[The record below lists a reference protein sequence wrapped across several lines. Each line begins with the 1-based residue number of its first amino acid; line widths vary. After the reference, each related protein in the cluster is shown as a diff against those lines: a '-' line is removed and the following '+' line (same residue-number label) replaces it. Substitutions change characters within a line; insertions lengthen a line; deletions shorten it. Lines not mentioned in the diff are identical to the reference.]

1 MIIMEDENEINVRL
15 FKLTYSGTLI
25 ESKIED
31 LISLIN
37 VNNILAIHGKR
48 QKRMYIW
55 VGLHASQSLQNLI
68 SKIRVITSREYSD
81 LVTLRYM
88 NIDSGKEPDDFFEM
102 ISMPKEEIR
111 AKVEYQEKILLPKLA
126 EITELK
132 GKADDL
138 FMAEDFDEVIE
149 ISKKLIK
156 LAEDIGD
163 ESLKLDQEEFIKEA
177 KARDKEKNFMIKLDD
192 KTVNIKNKFE
202 ELIKAEKIENIIEAH
217 KIVEEFKNEYSED
230 IDLTT
235 VPLAN
240 ELIKKDERKW
250 TELQV
255 EQENIST
262 ELVKLE
268 SNITKFKE
276 SNELP
281 KAEEDLNRATEL
293 LDRCIND
300 GLREKWKIIKVDL
313 LKVIKKDEISQQV
326 DNSLEESNKLTEG
339 KQFEE
344 AIQKLDSILEE
355 VISLEFFEHKEK
367 LEEKKK
373 EITSLQEEHE
383 KSTGKIA
390 ELEKKIEDEQRNE
403 SLNAIV
409 KHCEIIIPICESS
422 NKSDLVEKYSSI
434 LENAKVKIEEREK
447 KVREEQEELMEKV
460 KEIESIVE
468 IEEDT
473 LPMIEEFSVNE
484 LIGDL
489 SENIGEVLEQVG
501 ALLEDHRVE
510 VKKEIKNTAML
521 VSASGEVVELDKN
534 LEIRQPEEPKEEV
547 KYNVQSGFENPFDDV
562 IEEAIL
568 TDLIPYNFEITNIEL
583 NGKTVEE
590 LPDKTL
596 TKEGMELKWQLQ
608 NVPPKEKIEINYDL
622 RRRVSRT
629 IIFLVEGELKI
640 IKTHA
645 NLSTIELQGF
655 YDAKLPF
662 TNSFGKVLNGV
673 VVEDIIPLYYLH
685 FVKAPTNVLPAETS
699 RSKQGELVKWN
710 VGKMEAGTINYQYR
724 LVELFRLEE
733 LKVDLTN
740 IRKEAK
746 DSIDKGDLTEAL
758 MQYEKVINQ
767 LEEFNK

>member
-1 MIIMEDENEINVRL
+1 MIIMEENIVRL

-25 ESKIED
+25 EAKIED
-31 LISLIN
+31 LLNLIN
-37 VNNILAIHGKR
+37 VNNILAIHGKQ

-55 VGLHASQSLQNLI
+55 VGKHATQSLQNLI

-81 LVTLRYM
+81 LITLRYL

-102 ISMPKEEIR
+102 ISVPKEQIR
-111 AKVEYQEKILLPKLA
+111 EKVEYQEKILLPKLE
-126 EITELK
+126 EIKELK
-132 GKADDL
+132 GKADE
-138 FMAEDFDEVIE
+138 FFISENYDEVIE
-149 ISKKLIK
+149 ISNQLIK

-163 ESLKLDQEEFIKEA
+163 ESLKLDQEEFILEA
-177 KARDKEKNFMIKLDD
+177 KSRDKAKNFRIKLDD
-192 KTVNIKNKFE
+192 KTVKAKKEFDD
-202 ELIKAEKIENIIEAH
+202 LIKTENVVEAH
-217 KIVEEFKNEYSED
+217 KIVEEFKKEYSED

-235 VPLAN
+235 VPLADI
-240 ELIKKDERKW
+240 LIKEDEKRW

-262 ELVKLE
+262 ELVKIE
-268 SNITKFKE
+268 SNITSFKNN
-276 SNELP
+276 NELP
-281 KAEEDLNRATEL
+281 KAEEHLNKANEL
-293 LDRCIND
+293 LKRCIND
-300 GLREKWKIIKVDL
+300 ELREKWKTIELDL
-313 LKVIKKDEISQQV
+313 LRVIKKDEVIKQV
-326 DNSLEESNKLTEG
+326 EETLEESTKLTESQ
-339 KQFEE
+339 QFED
-344 AIQKLDSILEE
+344 AIQKLDSVLEE
-355 VISLEFFEHKEK
+355 VIKLEFHEHKDK
-367 LEEKKK
+367 IEEKKK
-373 EITSLQEEHE
+373 EIASLKEEYE
-383 KSTGKIA
+383 ETTGKIT
-390 ELEKKIEDEQRNE
+390 ELERKIEDAQKNNHL
-403 SLNAIV
+403 SAVV
-409 KHCEIIIPICESS
+409 KHCEKLIPICESTNNS
-422 NKSDLVEKYSSI
+422 ELVEKYLSI
-434 LENAKVKIEEREK
+434 LEKIKVEIGENEK
-447 KVREEQEELMEKV
+447 KVREEQEELMSKA

-489 SENIGEVLEQVG
+489 SQDIGEALEQVG
-501 ALLEDHRVE
+501 ALLDDHRVE

-521 VSASGEVVELDKN
+521 VSASGEVLELDKS
-534 LEIRQPEEPKEEV
+534 LEIQQPEEPKEDI

-608 NVPPKEKIEINYDL
+608 NIPPKEKIEINYDL

-629 IIFLVEGELKI
+629 IIFIVEGELKI

-645 NLSTIELQGF
+645 NLSAMELQGL

-685 FVKAPTNVLPAETS
+685 FVKEPTNVLPAETS
-699 RSKQGELVKWN
+699 SSKQGELVKWN
-710 VGKMEAGTINYQYR
+710 VGKMETETIDYQYR
-724 LVELFRLEE
+724 LIELFRLEE
-733 LKVDLTN
+733 LKVDLAN

-746 DSIDKGDLTEAL
+746 ESLDKGDLTGAME
-758 MQYEKVINQ
+758 QYEKISNQ